1 MRRKPAFDFT
11 TYTVNMDSL
20 GLWPKSMEVT
30 YRWIDDSDP
39 DGAIYYI
46 EIDRI
51 VIDGLLMNDWVNDDC
66 YDQIVEDLEAFW
78 EEVSND
84 E

>member
-1 MRRKPAFDFT
+1 MEDIGFWPA
-11 TYTVNMDSL
+11 
-20 GLWPKSMEVT
+20 SMEVT
-30 YRWIDDSDP
+30 YRWVDDSDP
-39 DGAIYYI
+39 DGTVYYI

-51 VIDGLLMNDWVNDDC
+51 VIDGLVMNHLVNDDC
-66 YDQIVEDLEAFW
+66 YDQIVEDLEAYW

>member
-1 MRRKPAFDFT
+1 MRRKVPFDLT
-11 TYTVNMDSL
+11 TYTVDMDSL

-30 YRWIDDSDP
+30 YRWVDDSDS

-51 VIDGLLMNDWVNDDC
+51 VIDKLLMNDWVNDDC
-66 YDQIVEDLEAFW
+66 YDQIIQDIEAYW